1 MGVGIEVADS
11 EILEHSG
18 RHSYTVTFETG
29 FSPNTLLQKGQ
40 PHFLANPC
48 TSFAVLGKT
57 RSRVIFRCTFRTM
70 GDAVSSLAHHQS
82 PHIQHRTPILSR
94 FPHPRLVNTLVMV
107 ATVYVAPKVVRSVS
121 PVVADGVKYKS
132 ASE

>member
-1 MGVGIEVADS
+1 
-11 EILEHSG
+11 
-18 RHSYTVTFETG
+18 
-29 FSPNTLLQKGQ
+29 
-40 PHFLANPC
+40 
-48 TSFAVLGKT
+48 
-57 RSRVIFRCTFRTM
+57 M

-132 ASE
+132 ASEYHPLAVINPSTLPPPSASHVVTCRIPRATKSIWTLFITSATFTTCFITVGE